1 MQPCE
6 FEKML
11 EGALAQRD
19 REQEE
24 KAYFIYKLGGAIIT
38 KKMPPARDI
47 LKPLQPHK
55 FKAKE
60 VTQEDREYFKKMAA
74 ELEAKKQGGE

>member
-1 MQPCE
+1 
-6 FEKML
+6 ML

-24 KAYFIYKLGGAIIT
+24 KAYFIYRLGGAIIT

-55 FKAKE
+55 YKAKE
-60 VTQEDREYFKKMAA
+60 VTQADKEYFKKMAA
-74 ELEAKKQGGE
+74 EIATKQVGR